1 MALPNR
7 VLGIQTGGLKNSNR
21 GGKNLNRGLR
31 IKNRFSGCR
40 VIVTVCGE
48 PCIDSV
54 FFLFF
59 SVTLDVQEQE
69 ISLGFVGNFGDSVG
83 RTAMYNL
90 LHKVFG
96 SSSIRAV
103 NIGGRSKMKMPSHR
117 AFTYE
122 VTNVTA
128 SSESSPLKP
137 EEPTRKSPR
146 VKTGLFASAFEKRTF
161 DKDFT
166 PDVVLDYYNTE
177 MLCVEVK
184 FQFDIRSV
192 PQLQYL
198 LMPVTMKQGV
208 ALGLLICTKSVLL
221 MKCYT
226 TTAKKKTLK
235 FESAMFKLQ
244 TGSLAAD
251 MEDVV
256 LNIYCHLRTN
266 YPNIIIN

>member
-1 MALPNR
+1 M
-7 VLGIQTGGLKNSNR
+7 
-21 GGKNLNRGLR
+21 
-31 IKNRFSGCR
+31 
-40 VIVTVCGE
+40 
-48 PCIDSV
+48 

-226 TTAKKKTLK
+226 TTAKKTTLK